1 VWLKPVSGLDWE
13 EPPQESFGH
22 GRVLRL
28 RMTEQESAVALGVTR
43 RRRIQHREPVLPAS
57 PKMVEVWR

>member
-1 VWLKPVSGLDWE
+1 
-13 EPPQESFGH
+13 
-22 GRVLRL
+22 LRL

-43 RRRIQHREPVLPAS
+43 RQRIPQREPVLPAS